1 MLKVNISHI
10 LEEACPATLAAS
22 EAKVALLNSELIVII
37 LPKPA
42 PGSSTTLLTLM
53 YNVNDYNYPQL
64 INIQVTQSIDFT
76 SDYLINNLKPYNLNA
91 IQPTLSC
98 NLLSVVDILNLS
110 LTIVLQFHKK
120 KVTL

>member
-1 MLKVNISHI
+1 MQPDRSTIF
-10 LEEACPATLAAS
+10 
-22 EAKVALLNSELIVII
+22 LNKLMIDD
-37 LPKPA
+37 
-42 PGSSTTLLTLM
+42 M
-53 YNVNDYNYPQL
+53 YNVNYYNYPQL

-110 LTIVLQFHKK
+110 PTIVLQFHKK
-120 KVTL
+120 KLRSDIE